1 MTADVVVWLP
11 RFTPVI
17 VIESPGAAVVDD
29 TAVITGGTITVTVG

>member
-17 VIESPGAAVVDD
+17 VIESPGATVPDD
-29 TAVITGGTITVTVG
+29 TVVITGGTITVTVG